1 MNSDLAAGIVGGVV
15 VAAIPL
21 IGDRIDARRYRIPP
35 DQYPPDGRPFREP
48 PTQNRHTDR
57 PHP

>member
-1 MNSDLAAGIVGGVV
+1 VNGDVVAGVVGGVV

-21 IGDRIDARRYRIPP
+21 IGDRIDARRYRVPP
-35 DQYPPDGRPFREP
+35 ENYPPDGRRFLEP
-48 PTQNRHTDR
+48 PTKPRRTDR